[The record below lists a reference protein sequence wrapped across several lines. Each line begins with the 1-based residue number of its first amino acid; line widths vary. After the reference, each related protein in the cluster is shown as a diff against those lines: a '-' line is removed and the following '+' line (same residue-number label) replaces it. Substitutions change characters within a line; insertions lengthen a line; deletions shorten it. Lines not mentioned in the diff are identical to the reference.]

1 MRYFIIAVFF
11 CFITQA
17 HADPRAK
24 SAELHKR
31 TTLVAEI
38 LPDLGVRF
46 TFPFVLDEQD
56 TYVPFTLNIT
66 NPSFVLEKREPGR
79 NYFVIT
85 VKAGSPINMLG
96 EVFITVAGFEITI
109 ELKTTNNLSNF
120 YSDVV
125 FKLNKD
131 DREDLIQK
139 AIAQRTKSLESE
151 YKKKFAEI
159 ENLADQKAV
168 ARVGRLALTTPA
180 HHGIKEESKLKLSNG
195 DRISLFVDEVVEYDP
210 YSIFV
215 FNLIDDSNTQGISIL
230 DAKIFSVDKDTK
242 QERPLDVGKDLPP
255 RVQPNDKIQAAI
267 TILNKNLNP
276 KEYLKLQVLT
286 DKGTLEAQW

>member
-1 MRYFIIAVFF
+1 MRYFIFAVLF

-17 HADPRAK
+17 QAEPRAK
-24 SAELHKR
+24 PVELHKR

-56 TYVPFTLNIT
+56 AYVPFTLNIT
-66 NPSFVLEKREPGR
+66 NPSFELQKREAGR

-85 VKAGSPINMLG
+85 VKQNSPINMLG

-109 ELKTTNNLSNF
+109 ELKTTNNLSKF
-120 YSDVV
+120 YSDIV

-139 AIAQRTKSLESE
+139 AIAQRTKSLESA
-151 YKKKFAEI
+151 YKKIFADI
-159 ENLADQKAV
+159 ENISDQKAV
-168 ARVGRLALTTPA
+168 ARVGRLALTTPT
-180 HHGIKEESKLKLSNG
+180 HQGIKEEAKLKLSNG
-195 DRISLFVDEVVEYDP
+195 DRVSLFVDEVVDYDP

-242 QERPLDVGKDLPP
+242 QERPLDIGKDLPP
-255 RVQPNDKIQAAI
+255 RVQPNEKIQAAI

-286 DKGTLEAQW
+286 DKGILEAQW

>member
-1 MRYFIIAVFF
+1 MRYFIFAVLF

-17 HADPRAK
+17 QAEPRAK
-24 SAELHKR
+24 PVELHKR

-56 TYVPFTLNIT
+56 AYVPFTLNIT
-66 NPSFVLEKREPGR
+66 NPSFELQKREAGR

-85 VKAGSPINMLG
+85 VKQNSPINMLG

-109 ELKTTNNLSNF
+109 ELKTTNNLSKF
-120 YSDVV
+120 YSDIV

-151 YKKKFAEI
+151 YKKKFADI
-159 ENLADQKAV
+159 ENISDQKAV
-168 ARVGRLALTTPA
+168 ARVGRLALTTPT
-180 HHGIKEESKLKLSNG
+180 HQGIKEEAKLKLSNG
-195 DRISLFVDEVVEYDP
+195 DRVSLFVDEVVDYDP

-242 QERPLDVGKDLPP
+242 QERPLDIGKDLPP
-255 RVQPNDKIQAAI
+255 RVQPNEKIQAAI

-286 DKGTLEAQW
+286 DKGILEAQW